1 MHLKS
6 LEMTGFK
13 SFAETKIEFP
23 RGITAVVGPNGTGK
37 SNVVDAILWVLG
49 EQSAKTLRSER
60 MDDVIFNGTQ
70 ARKPLG
76 MAEVSLILGGIH
88 PENLDAVSGLPEEF
102 RDYHEVMVTRRLYR
116 SGESEYLINKTLCR
130 LKDLRSLFLE
140 TRAGSKGHTII
151 EQGRI
156 EQILNASPQERRELI
171 EETAGIVRYKKQK
184 AEALRKLDA
193 TQQNLLRVR
202 DIVSEVHRQLK
213 SLERQARQARSYKEL
228 QQEARTLEVRLVV
241 RDYRGLS
248 ETRGQVETELSTL
261 ETREAEQLAEQ
272 GSLDSRLGEARL
284 AVAGADE
291 VIARLRQ
298 QLAAVEYQQAH
309 ALTAVEVERG
319 RVELFE
325 QQRVQALAER
335 DRLEREQEQSLGQIE
350 ALRVQLAESDGQ
362 IAQSE
367 QILGELEEA
376 GRTLTTKRTDVAEQE
391 AASRLAVM
399 DLMLQAT
406 NEQNN
411 LANLEVRREELARR
425 AERLE
430 SERRQI
436 EIEHDTL
443 RTQLQGV
450 VQERQNLE
458 QRLARQQAIR
468 EARLQQLQSLEDRI
482 REMDLQLSHQQ
493 ETLAAV
499 ESRLEALQSVLR
511 EEMGYGRKGEED
523 TTSLRAACNG
533 ILGAVAEWLMVP
545 AGYERA
551 FEAVLGERM
560 RAWLV
565 ERPSQVHQAVQ
576 FLKEKKLGRGTFV
589 PMRPRWS
596 RLVGDEPAALWWTPL
611 KDQPGVLGRALD
623 LVQVTG
629 PEDSKGSGESAASVN
644 SEHTRDIL
652 RALFGRV
659 VIIDNLKTAIRLWEQ
674 GEWSAPTGPILVTLE
689 GEFIDAAG
697 LVTAGSMEG
706 SQGLLQRKREIQQ
719 LNRQRAE
726 LSDSIRQERTER
738 DRRMSEQEA
747 ARATL
752 VQCEHEIREAEA
764 RLLILAKEE
773 ARLGPT
779 LEGLQRRLDIIVAER
794 RNGEE
799 ERAQI
804 EHDLRDRQECL
815 ERLLGEKARRE
826 ARLTELQQAVRRLDD
841 ETLQLQDRIFGAR
854 LSLAEARS
862 QREHGEAEM
871 SRLMEERAER
881 TMRSAGFEQEVTG
894 LGAAIQRSEEERERN
909 QRLFQEM
916 DGRATQFKTEL
927 TSSQEAQAQ
936 DMAIARRLEDDLSLI
951 RAALQTTREARMDV
965 QVRRAEVKTQLAAL
979 ESTLTGTYQLTV
991 DQALAD
997 NPPAAQ
1003 PLDVP
1008 SAGPTAAAED
1018 ASEQVLDEG
1027 ATLKQQLQRIRER
1040 LDRMGP
1046 INLAAIEEHRE
1057 LDERYRFLTSQEVDL
1072 TNSIASL
1079 REIINRINRTSR
1091 QMFMDTFNELQLKFG
1106 EMFGRFFAGGR
1117 AELVLVD
1124 PQQTTNDMTGEASN
1138 GDATSPG
1145 DAVAG
1150 PNGHSHAESQA
1161 SDASALEPG
1170 VDIVAQPP
1178 GKRLKN
1184 ISMLSGGEKTLTA
1197 MALIF
1202 ASFMIRPTPFCIL
1215 DEIDAPLDE
1224 ENIGRF
1230 SAVLRDLSEAAQFV
1244 VITHSRHTMAVA
1256 DSLFGVTMEEPG
1268 VSKIVSVRLNDLQP
1282 A

>member
-1 MHLKS
+1 
-6 LEMTGFK
+6 LELTGFK

-88 PENLDAVSGLPEEF
+88 PQNLDAISGLPEEF

-116 SGESEYLINKTLCR
+116 SGESEYLINKTPCR
-130 LKDLRSLFLE
+130 LKDLRALFLE

-228 QQEARTLEVRLVV
+228 QQEARTLEIRLLV
-241 RDYRGLS
+241 RDYRSLS
-248 ETRGQVETELSTL
+248 ATHGQIEAELSTL
-261 ETREAEQLAEQ
+261 ELREAEQLAEQ

-284 AVAGADE
+284 AVTAADE
-291 VIARLRQ
+291 MIARLRQ

-362 IAQSE
+362 IAHSE

-376 GRTLTTKRTDVAEQE
+376 GRTFTTKRTDVAEQE

-406 NEQNN
+406 NEQNSLTN
-411 LANLEVRREELARR
+411 LDARREELARR

-436 EIEHDTL
+436 DAERENL
-443 RTQLQGV
+443 RTQLQRV
-450 VQERQNLE
+450 VQQRQDVE
-458 QRLARQQAIR
+458 QRLSRQQAAR
-468 EARLQQLQSLEDRI
+468 EAGLQQLRVLEDSI

-493 ETLAAV
+493 ETTAAV

-523 TTSLRAACNG
+523 TTSLRAACEG

-565 ERPSQVHQAVQ
+565 DQPSQVHQAVQ
-576 FLKEKKLGRGTFV
+576 FLKDKKLGRGTFV

-596 RLVGDEPAALWWTPL
+596 RLVGDEPAALWWTAL

-623 LVQVTG
+623 LVQVAG
-629 PEDSKGSGESAASVN
+629 PDESNGSGASGG
-644 SEHTRDIL
+644 SEHSRDIL

-659 VIIDNLKTAIRLWEQ
+659 VVIESLETAIHLWEQ
-674 GEWSAPTGPILVTLE
+674 GGWSAPAGPILVTRE

-706 SQGLLQRKREIQQ
+706 SQGLLQRRRETQQ
-719 LNRQRAE
+719 LEHQRTE
-726 LSDSIRQERTER
+726 LLDGIRQARTQR
-738 DRRMSEQEA
+738 DGRMLEQDS

-752 VQCEHEIREAEA
+752 LQCEQEIREAEG
-764 RLLILAKEE
+764 RLLALAKEE
-773 ARLGPT
+773 AGLEPT
-779 LEGLQRRLDIIVAER
+779 LEGLQRRLDIIGAER

-799 ERAQI
+799 ERSQI
-804 EHDLRDRQECL
+804 ELELRERQECL
-815 ERLLGEKARRE
+815 DGLLADKARRE
-826 ARLTELQQAVRRLDD
+826 ARLTELQQAVRKLDD
-841 ETLQLQDRIFGAR
+841 ETQQLQDRIFGAR

-881 TMRSAGFEQEVTG
+881 TTRSAGFEQEVTG
-894 LGAAIQRSEEERERN
+894 LVAAIQRSEEERERN
-909 QRLFQEM
+909 QRLFQEL
-916 DGRATQFKTEL
+916 DGRATQFKAEL

-936 DMAIARRLEDDLSLI
+936 DMEIARRLEEDLSGV
-951 RAALQTTREARMDV
+951 RAALEVTREARTGV

-979 ESTLTGTYQLTV
+979 ENMLNGTYQLTV

-997 NPPAAQ
+997 NPPAPESSAA
-1003 PLDVP
+1003 PVVDTVAESGEEASVP
-1008 SAGPTAAAED
+1008 
-1018 ASEQVLDEG
+1018 VVDETI
-1027 ATLKQQLQRIRER
+1027 ALKQQLQRIRER

-1091 QMFMDTFNELQLKFG
+1091 QMFMDTFNELQQKFG
-1106 EMFGRFFAGGR
+1106 EMFGRFFSGGR

-1124 PQQTTNDMTGEASN
+1124 PQDTLDEPANGEAGSNVGTSAEAGGGSNGHSN
-1138 GDATSPG
+1138 GD
-1145 DAVAG
+1145 
-1150 PNGHSHAESQA
+1150 SHPK
-1161 SDASALEPG
+1161 DASAMEPG

-1202 ASFMIRPTPFCIL
+1202 ASFLIRPTPFCIL

-1230 SAVLRDLSEAAQFV
+1230 SAVLRDLAETAQFV
-1244 VITHSRHTMAVA
+1244 VVTHSKHTMAVA